1 MEPVPLRK
9 LLSNSETAALLEDL
23 AKIALDAVRLWVV
36 DIEGDLIACYP
47 QEDEGVEKEFAPII
61 EEVQQAA
68 KTVHFPQGVALP
80 IVVEGCLLGILVG
93 EGVGSELS
101 EPSAAFEHLGRM
113 LTLLAAKELEK
124 RAIAQETLERHRDI
138 NLLYTLGETAGA
150 CLNLGEIHKLVLQ
163 ESSRIIEADKGAVM
177 LIDEATGRLV
187 VKASYGWGEG
197 FQEEPLGRAVAE
209 EVARNGKPQIVN
221 EPGREIGPLR
231 SLLCAPLKTKDKVL
245 GVISL
250 ADKEFGQIFTAA
262 DEKFL
267 TDLAAQAAITI
278 ENALLYEVT
287 AQALTQRVEE
297 LTTTAEIVHELTA
310 ASLDLERVI
319 DLMLDRAMQATGA
332 DYGLIALHD
341 EEKGGLLLLSQRGYP
356 PGVLEPYRY
365 QPWPVER
372 GVVGRVVKTGTVALV
387 PDVSQDP
394 DYTEI
399 VEQARSQLAVPIIRE
414 GEVVGVLSLGS
425 SELAGFS
432 ERDVGFMSHL
442 AGHAAIAIEN
452 ARLYENVTEKM
463 RETMVLYRVGGKLMR
478 TLNVDQL
485 LEEILEV
492 LERSFGYLNCAVL
505 LVDEATGEL
514 YIKASRGY
522 PEEVVERTRIKI
534 GKEGITGWVA
544 AHKVPLNVPD
554 VAEDPRYVEGM
565 KGTRS
570 EIAVPMLR
578 GEKVIGVLDAQSPKA
593 NAFNEED
600 LRILSSVAV
609 QATIAIEKAWLFEQV
624 AEGRN
629 KLQAILNSTR
639 DGILMLD
646 TTGQIVM
653 ANPMVERLW
662 NLEGTETIGLNLAQL
677 VEEDPRGLLAK
688 FGYTPEQVR
697 ELLQQLRQGEQNVS
711 KAVYEIATPSRRF
724 IERVCAPVLNERG
737 GAIGQV
743 IVLHDI
749 TEEKELER
757 MREDLTHM
765 IVHDL
770 RSPLTGI
777 IGGLHLLREAI
788 ENPGSQI
795 EILLDIATSSSQRM
809 LELVNSLLDISQLEA
824 GQMRLE
830 IETRSLPDLVEGAHE
845 RVAPLALKDGI
856 ALQVYLP
863 PGLSQ
868 VAVDEDLVTRVL
880 VNLLDNALKFSAQ
893 GSVVR
898 VEANE
903 VNATPTFEES
913 SEITSQRYIS
923 VSVTDTGTGIPEE
936 YREKIFEKFSQ
947 IEEQESRRGR
957 GSGLGLTFCKLVVE
971 AHGGHIWVESQA
983 GQGSTFIFTLPVA
996 ETESVGEDERI
1007 Q

>member
-9 LLSNSETAALLEDL
+9 LLSSSETAALLEDL
-23 AKIALDAVRLWVV
+23 ARITPDAVRLWVV
-36 DIEGDLIACYP
+36 DAKGDLIACYP
-47 QEDEGVEKEFAPII
+47 QEDEGIEKEFAPII
-61 EEVQQAA
+61 EEVGQVA
-68 KTVHFPQGVALP
+68 KTIHFPQGIALP
-80 IVVEGCLLGILVG
+80 IVVEGRLLGILVG

-101 EPSAAFEHLGRM
+101 EPSAAFEHLGRI

-124 RAIAQETLERHRDI
+124 KAIAQETLERHGEI
-138 NLLYTLGETAGA
+138 NLLYTLGGTAGA
-150 CLNLGEIHKLVLQ
+150 CLDLGEINKLVLQ
-163 ESSRIIEADKGAVM
+163 ESSRIIKADKGAVM
-177 LIDEATGRLV
+177 LIDEATGQLV

-221 EPGREIGPLR
+221 EPGREMGPLR
-231 SLLCAPLKTKDKVL
+231 SLLCAPLKTKDRVL

-250 ADKEFGQIFTAA
+250 ADKKSGQIFTAA
-262 DEKFL
+262 NEKFL
-267 TDLAAQAAITI
+267 TDLAAQAAIAI
-278 ENALLYEVT
+278 QNAVLYEVT

-319 DLMLDRAMQATGA
+319 DLMLDGAMQATGA
-332 DYGLIALHD
+332 DYGVIALHD
-341 EEKGGLLLLSQRGYP
+341 QEKRGLLLLSQKGYP
-356 PGVLEPYRY
+356 PGTLEPYRY

-372 GVVGRVVKTGTVALV
+372 GVVGRVVKTGTAALV

-394 DYTEI
+394 DYTGI

-414 GEVVGVLSLGS
+414 GEVVGVVSLES

-452 ARLYENVTEKM
+452 ARLYEKVTEKM

-478 TLNVDQL
+478 TLNMDQL
-485 LEEILEV
+485 LGEILEV
-492 LERSFGYLNCAVL
+492 LERSFGYLGCAVL
-505 LVDEATGEL
+505 LVDEATEEL

-522 PEEVVERTRIKI
+522 PPEMVKRTRIKI

-554 VAEDPRYVEGM
+554 VAEDPRYVEGV

-570 EIAVPMLR
+570 EMAVPMLS
-578 GEKVIGVLDAQSPKA
+578 GEKVIGVLDAQSPKV
-593 NAFNEED
+593 NAFNEDD
-600 LRILSSVAV
+600 LRILSSVAA

-624 AEGRN
+624 TEGRN

-653 ANPMVERLW
+653 VNPMVERLW
-662 NLEGTETIGLNLAQL
+662 NLERTEAIGLDLAQL
-677 VEEDPRGLLAK
+677 VEEDSHGFLAK
-688 FGYTPEQVR
+688 LGYTQEQMR
-697 ELLQQLRQGEQNVS
+697 DLLQQLQEGEQKVS
-711 KAVYEIATPSRRF
+711 KAVYEIATPGRRS
-724 IERVCAPVLNERG
+724 IERVCAPVVDERG

-743 IVLHDI
+743 IVLHDL
-749 TEEKELER
+749 TEEKELAR
-757 MREDLTHM
+757 MREDLTRM

-777 IGGLHLLREAI
+777 M
-788 ENPGSQI
+788 
-795 EILLDIATSSSQRM
+795 DIATSSSRRM
-809 LELVNSLLDISQLEA
+809 LELVNSLLDISRLEA
-824 GQMRLE
+824 GQMLLE
-830 IETRSLPDLVEGAHE
+830 IETKSLFDLVDGARE
-845 RVAPLALKDGI
+845 RVAPLALEDDI
-856 ALQVYLP
+856 TLQVDLP
-863 PGLSQ
+863 PNLSQ
-868 VAVDEDLVTRVL
+868 VAVDEDLVTRML
-880 VNLLDNALKFSAQ
+880 VNLLDNAIKFSPQ
-893 GSVVR
+893 GGLVR
-898 VEANE
+898 VGANE
-903 VNATPTFEES
+903 VNAPPTFEES
-913 SEITSQRYIS
+913 AEITSQRYIS
-923 VSVTDTGTGIPEE
+923 VSITDTGTGIPEE

-947 IEEQESRRGR
+947 IEEQENRRGR

-971 AHGGHIWVESQA
+971 AHGGRIWVESQA
-983 GQGSTFIFTLPVA
+983 GQGSTFMFTLPVA
-996 ETESVGEDERI
+996 ETENVSEAE
-1007 Q
+1007 

>member
-1 MEPVPLRK
+1 
-9 LLSNSETAALLEDL
+9 
-23 AKIALDAVRLWVV
+23 
-36 DIEGDLIACYP
+36 
-47 QEDEGVEKEFAPII
+47 
-61 EEVQQAA
+61 
-68 KTVHFPQGVALP
+68 
-80 IVVEGCLLGILVG
+80 
-93 EGVGSELS
+93 
-101 EPSAAFEHLGRM
+101 
-113 LTLLAAKELEK
+113 
-124 RAIAQETLERHRDI
+124 
-138 NLLYTLGETAGA
+138 ETAGA
-150 CLNLGEIHKLVLQ
+150 CLDLGEINKLVLR
-163 ESSRIIEADKGAVM
+163 ESSRISKADKGAVM

-197 FQEEPLGRAVAE
+197 FQGEPLGGTVAE

-221 EPGREIGPLR
+221 EPGREMGPLR
-231 SLLCAPLKTKDKVL
+231 SLLCVPLKTKDKVL

-250 ADKEFGQIFTAA
+250 ADKKSGQIFTAA

-267 TDLAAQAAITI
+267 TDLAAQAAIAI
-278 ENALLYEVT
+278 KNALLYEVT

-332 DYGLIALHD
+332 DHGVIALHD

-356 PGVLEPYRY
+356 PGALEPYRY

-372 GVVGRVVKTGTVALV
+372 GIVGRVVKTGTVALV
-387 PDVSQDP
+387 SDVSQDP
-394 DYTEI
+394 DYI
-399 VEQARSQLAVPIIRE
+399 KMVEQARSQLAVPIIRE

-425 SELAGFS
+425 SELVGFS

-478 TLNVDQL
+478 TLNMDQL

-492 LERSFGYLNCAVL
+492 LARAFGYLGCAVL
-505 LVDEATGEL
+505 LVDEATEEL

-522 PEEVVERTRIKI
+522 PQELVKRTRIKI

-554 VAEDPRYVEGM
+554 VAEDPRYVEGV

-570 EIAVPMLR
+570 EMAVPMLS
-578 GEKVIGVLDAQSPKA
+578 GEKVIGVLDAQSPTAK
-593 NAFNEED
+593 AFNEDD
-600 LRILSSVAV
+600 LRILSSVAA

-653 ANPMVERLW
+653 VNPMVERLW
-662 NLEGTETIGLNLAQL
+662 NLERTEAIGLDLAQL
-677 VEEDPRGLLAK
+677 VEEDSHGFLAK
-688 FGYTPEQVR
+688 LGYSQEQMR
-697 ELLQQLRQGEQNVS
+697 DLLQGLQEREQKVS
-711 KAVYEIATPSRRF
+711 KAVYEIATPDRRS
-724 IERVCAPVLNERG
+724 IERVCAPVVDERG

-743 IVLHDI
+743 VVLHDI

-757 MREDLTHM
+757 MREDLTRM

-777 IGGLHLLREAI
+777 MGGLHLLGGAI
-788 ENPGSQI
+788 ENPSSQV
-795 EILLDIATSSSQRM
+795 EILLDIATSSSRRM
-809 LELVNSLLDISQLEA
+809 LGLVNSLLDISQLEA

-830 IETRSLPDLVEGAHE
+830 IETRSLPDLVDAARE
-845 RVAPLALKDGI
+845 RVAPLALEDGI
-856 ALQVYLP
+856 TLQVDLP

-868 VAVDEDLVTRVL
+868 VAVDEDLVTRML
-880 VNLLDNALKFSAQ
+880 VNLLDNAIKFSPQ
-893 GSVVR
+893 GSIVR

-903 VNATPTFEES
+903 VNATSTEES
-913 SEITSQRYIS
+913 AEVTSQRYLS
-923 VSVTDTGTGIPEE
+923 VSVTDKGTGIPEE
-936 YREKIFEKFSQ
+936 YRENIFEKFSQ

-996 ETESVGEDERI
+996 ETESGNGD

>member
-9 LLSNSETAALLEDL
+9 LLSSSEAAALLEDL
-23 AKIALDAVRLWVV
+23 ARIAPDAVRLWVV
-36 DIEGDLIACYP
+36 DAKGNLIACYP
-47 QEDEGVEKEFAPII
+47 QENESIGKEFGPII
-61 EEVQQAA
+61 EEVRQVA
-68 KTVHFPQGVALP
+68 KTIHFPQGTALP
-80 IVVEGCLLGILVG
+80 IVAEGRLLGILVG
-93 EGVGSELS
+93 EGVGSELP
-101 EPSAAFEHLGRM
+101 EPSAAFEHLGRV

-124 RAIAQETLERHRDI
+124 RAIAQETLEGHGEI
-138 NLLYTLGETAGA
+138 NLLYTLGEIAGA
-150 CLNLGEIHKLVLQ
+150 CLDLGEVNKLILQ
-163 ESSRIIEADKGAVM
+163 ESSRIIKADKGAVM
-177 LIDEATGRLV
+177 LIDEATGRLM
-187 VKASYGWGEG
+187 VKASYGLDEG

-209 EVARNGKPQIVN
+209 EVAWNGKSQIVN

-231 SLLCAPLKTKDKVL
+231 SLLCAPLKTKDRVL

-250 ADKEFGQIFTAA
+250 ADKKSGQIFTAA

-267 TDLAAQAAITI
+267 TDLAAQAAIAI
-278 ENALLYEVT
+278 QNAVLYEVT

-332 DYGLIALHD
+332 DYGVIALHD
-341 EEKGGLLLLSQRGYP
+341 QEKRGLLLLSQKGYP
-356 PGVLEPYRY
+356 PGTLEPYRY
-365 QPWPVER
+365 QPWPVEW

-394 DYTEI
+394 DYTGI

-414 GEVVGVLSLGS
+414 GEVVGVVSLES

-432 ERDVGFMSHL
+432 EQDAGFMSHL

-452 ARLYENVTEKM
+452 ARLYEKITEKM

-478 TLNVDQL
+478 TLNMDQL
-485 LEEILEV
+485 LGEILEV
-492 LERSFGYLNCAVL
+492 LERSFGYLGCAVL
-505 LVDEATGEL
+505 LVDEATEEL

-522 PEEVVERTRIKI
+522 PPEMIKRTRIKI
-534 GKEGITGWVA
+534 GEEGITGWVA
-544 AHKVPLNVPD
+544 AHKMALNVPD
-554 VAEDPRYVEGM
+554 VAKDPRHIEGV

-570 EIAVPMLR
+570 EVAVPMLS
-578 GEKVIGVLDAQSPKA
+578 GEKVIGVLDAQSPKV
-593 NAFNEED
+593 NAFNEDD
-600 LRILSSVAV
+600 LRILSSVAA

-624 AEGRN
+624 TEGRN

-653 ANPMVERLW
+653 VNPMVERLW
-662 NLEGTETIGLNLAQL
+662 NLERTEVIGLNLAQL
-677 VEEDPRGLLAK
+677 VEEDSHGFLAK
-688 FGYTPEQVR
+688 LGYSQEQMR
-697 ELLQQLRQGEQNVS
+697 DLLQQLQEGEQKVS
-711 KAVYEIATPSRRF
+711 KAVYEIAMPDRRA
-724 IERVCAPVLNERG
+724 IEHVCAPVLDERG

-749 TEEKELER
+749 TEEKELAR
-757 MREDLTHM
+757 MREDLTRM

-777 IGGLHLLREAI
+777 MGGLHLLGGAI
-788 ENPGSQI
+788 ENPSSQV

-824 GQMRLE
+824 GQMQLE
-830 IETRSLPDLVEGAHE
+830 IETRSLPDLVDGARE
-845 RVAPLALKDGI
+845 RVAPLALEDDI
-856 ALQVYLP
+856 TLQVDLP
-863 PGLSQ
+863 PNLSQ

-880 VNLLDNALKFSAQ
+880 VNLLDNAIKFSPQ
-893 GSVVR
+893 GSIVR
-898 VEANE
+898 VEASE
-903 VNATPTFEES
+903 VNAPLISEDS
-913 SEITSQRYIS
+913 SEIASRPYVS
-923 VSVTDTGTGIPEE
+923 VSVTDAGTGIPEE
-936 YREKIFEKFSQ
+936 YREKIFEKFSR
-947 IEEQESRRGR
+947 IEEQESRRSR

-971 AHGGHIWVESQA
+971 AHGGQIWVESQA
-983 GQGSTFIFTLPVA
+983 GQGSTFVFTLPVA
-996 ETESVGEDERI
+996 ETESVSED